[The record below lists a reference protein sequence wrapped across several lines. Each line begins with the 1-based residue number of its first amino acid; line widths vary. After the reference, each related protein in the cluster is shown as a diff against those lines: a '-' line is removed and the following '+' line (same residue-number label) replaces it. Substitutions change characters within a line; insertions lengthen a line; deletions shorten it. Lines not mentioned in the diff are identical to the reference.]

1 MYRNPQETAE
11 AVRASQRMAG
21 KRSKF
26 ATGSGKQQIKGALG
40 SLEATTTSLVR
51 KPKAG
56 STSQS
61 PLDDLNDYRIAM
73 MANRES
79 MVDEVKTRLSNGSDT
94 PSVSSDSVS
103 GDTPELPPLT
113 ERLYGKKGTGNNKVV
128 SHSYYNDPLDIEGFT
143 RSAGGAPKEDQEK
156 AIRTIIE
163 TGRSLDASDE
173 EIAYALAT
181 ARTESG
187 FNIYAAAR
195 SSSAYGLGQFID
207 KTGQSYGLNK
217 ENRDDIQ
224 MQAQALIEHTQY
236 NFDLAKKRGK
246 GLEYVYKYHH
256 DGPSQDLGGLSLSK
270 KNVMPYLDD
279 FRKIVENF

>member
-11 AVRASQRMAG
+11 SVRASQRMAG
-21 KRSKF
+21 KRSKY
-26 ATGSGKQQIKGALG
+26 ATGSGKQQAKKALG
-40 SLEATTTSLVR
+40 SIDSSLIR
-51 KPKAG
+51 KSKEE
-56 STSQS
+56 STPQS
-61 PLDDLNDYRIAM
+61 PLDSVNEYRIAM
-73 MANRES
+73 LDNRES
-79 MVDEVKTRLSNGSDT
+79 MVDAVTLSLSDT
-94 PSVSSDSVS
+94 PSVS
-103 GDTPELPPLT
+103 GDTPDLPPLT

-128 SHSYYNDPLDIEGFT
+128 SHSYYNDPLEIEGFT
-143 RSAGGAPKEDQEK
+143 RSAGGAPKVEQEK

-195 SSSAYGLGQFID
+195 SSSAYGLGQFLD
-207 KTGQSYGLNK
+207 GTGKAYGLNQ

-224 MQAQALIEHTQY
+224 MQAQALIEFTQY

-256 DGPSQDLGGLSLSK
+256 DGPSENSGGLALSK

>member
-21 KRSKF
+21 KRSKY
-26 ATGSGKQQIKGALG
+26 ATGSGKQQAKNALG
-40 SLEATTTSLVR
+40 RIDSSLIR
-51 KPKAG
+51 KSKEE
-56 STSQS
+56 STPQS
-61 PLDDLNDYRIAM
+61 PLDSVNEYRIAM
-73 MANRES
+73 LENRES
-79 MVDEVKTRLSNGSDT
+79 MVDAVTLSLSDT

-128 SHSYYNDPLDIEGFT
+128 SHSYYNDPLDVEGFT
-143 RSAGGAPKEDQEK
+143 RSAGGAPKEEQEK

-195 SSSAYGLGQFID
+195 SSSAYGLGQFLD
-207 KTGQSYGLNK
+207 GTGNAYGLNQ

-224 MQAQALIEHTQY
+224 MQAQALIEFTQY

-256 DGPSQDLGGLSLSK
+256 DGPSENSGGLALSK

>member
-1 MYRNPQETAE
+1 MYRNPQETE
-11 AVRASQRMAG
+11 ETVRASQRMAG

-26 ATGSGKQQIKGALG
+26 APGSGKQQAKKALG
-40 SLEATTTSLVR
+40 SIDSSLTR
-51 KPKAG
+51 KSKTG

-61 PLDDLNDYRIAM
+61 PLDDINEYRIAM
-73 MANRES
+73 LQNRES
-79 MVDEVKTRLSNGSDT
+79 MVDAVNASLSDT
-94 PSVSSDSVS
+94 PSVSE
-103 GDTPELPPLT
+103 GNPELPPLT

-128 SHSYYNDPLDIEGFT
+128 SHSYYNDPLDVEGFT
-143 RSAGGAPKEDQEK
+143 RSAGGAPKEEQEK

-195 SSSAYGLGQFID
+195 SSSAYGLGQFLNE
-207 KTGQSYGLNK
+207 TGKSYGLNQD
-217 ENRDDIQ
+217 NRDDIQ
-224 MQAQALIEHTQY
+224 MQAQALIEFTQY

-256 DGPSQDLGGLSLSK
+256 DGPSQDSGGLALSK

>member
-11 AVRASQRMAG
+11 PLRASQRMAG
-21 KRSKF
+21 KRSKY
-26 ATGSGKQQIKGALG
+26 APGGGKQQAKKALG
-40 SLEATTTSLVR
+40 RV
-51 KPKAG
+51 G
-56 STSQS
+56 STLVNKPSTGGTQQS
-61 PLDDLNDYRIAM
+61 PLDDINEYRIAM
-73 MANRES
+73 LENRES
-79 MVDEVKTRLSNGSDT
+79 MVDQAKTLLSGESDT
-94 PSVSSDSVS
+94 TPVTSES
-103 GDTPELPPLT
+103 PELPPLT

-128 SHSYYNDPLDIEGFT
+128 SHSYYNDPLEIEGFT
-143 RSAGGAPKEDQEK
+143 RSAGGAPKVEQEK

-195 SSSAYGLGQFID
+195 SSSAYGLGQFLD
-207 KTGQSYGLNK
+207 GTGKAYGLNQ

-224 MQAQALIEHTQY
+224 MQAQALIEFTQY

-256 DGPSQDLGGLSLSK
+256 DGPSENSGGLALSR

>member
-1 MYRNPQETAE
+1 MYRNPEETAE
-11 AVRASQRMAG
+11 PLRASQRVAG
-21 KRSKF
+21 RRSKY
-26 ATGSGKQQIKGALG
+26 APGGAKKQAKQALG
-40 SLEATTTSLVR
+40 RV
-51 KPKAG
+51 G
-56 STSQS
+56 STLVNKPSTGGTQQS
-61 PLDDLNDYRIAM
+61 PLDGINEYRIAM
-73 MANRES
+73 MDNRDAMTDRAETLFS
-79 MVDEVKTRLSNGSDT
+79 GGNGT
-94 PSVSSDSVS
+94 PSVPES
-103 GDTPELPPLT
+103 TPDLPPLE
-113 ERLYGKKGTGNNKVV
+113 ERLYGKKGTGNNEVV
-128 SHSYYNDPLDIEGFT
+128 SHSYYNDPLEVEGFT
-143 RSAGGAPKEDQEK
+143 RNAGGAPKEEQEK

-195 SSSAYGLGQFID
+195 SSSAYGLGQFLNE
-207 KTGQSYGLNK
+207 TGKSYGLNQ

-224 MQAQALIEHTQY
+224 MQAQALIEFTQY

-256 DGPSQDLGGLSLSK
+256 DGPSEDSGGLSLSK
-270 KNVMPYLDD
+270 KNVMPYLDG

>member
-26 ATGSGKQQIKGALG
+26 APGSGKQQAKKALG
-40 SLEATTTSLVR
+40 SIDSSLVR
-51 KPKAG
+51 RPKKE
-56 STSQS
+56 STQQS
-61 PLDDLNDYRIAM
+61 PLDDLNEYRIAM
-73 MANRES
+73 MENRES
-79 MVDEVKTRLSNGSDT
+79 MVDAVNASLSDT
-94 PSVSSDSVS
+94 PSVSE
-103 GDTPELPPLT
+103 GNPELPPLT
-113 ERLYGKKGTGNNKVV
+113 ERLYGKKGTGKNKVV
-128 SHSYYNDPLDIEGFT
+128 SHSYYNDPLDVEGFT
-143 RSAGGAPKEDQEK
+143 RIAGGAPKEEQEK

-195 SSSAYGLGQFID
+195 SSSAYGLGQFLNE
-207 KTGQSYGLNK
+207 TGKSYGLNQD
-217 ENRDDIQ
+217 NRDDIQ
-224 MQAQALIEHTQY
+224 MQAQALIEFTQY

-256 DGPSQDLGGLSLSK
+256 DGPSQDSGGLALSK

-279 FRKIVENF
+279 FKKIVENF

>member
-11 AVRASQRMAG
+11 SLRASQRMAG
-21 KRSKF
+21 KRSKY
-26 ATGSGKQQIKGALG
+26 ATVGGKKQAKKALG
-40 SLEATTTSLVR
+40 RV
-51 KPKAG
+51 G
-56 STSQS
+56 STLVNKPSTGGTQQS
-61 PLDDLNDYRIAM
+61 PLDGINEYRIAM
-73 MANRES
+73 MKNREDMS
-79 MVDEVKTRLSNGSDT
+79 GRADT
-94 PSVSSDSVS
+94 LFSGGNDTTSVPES
-103 GDTPELPPLT
+103 TPDLPPLE
-113 ERLYGKKGTGNNKVV
+113 ERLYGKKGTGKNEVV
-128 SHSYYNDPLDIEGFT
+128 SHSYYDDPLDVEGFT
-143 RSAGGAPKEDQEK
+143 RSAGGAPKEEQEK

-207 KTGQSYGLNK
+207 KTGKAYGLNQ
-217 ENRDDIQ
+217 ENRDDLQ

-256 DGPSQDLGGLSLSK
+256 DGPSKDLGGLALAK
-270 KNVMPYLDD
+270 KNVIPYLDG

>member
-11 AVRASQRMAG
+11 SVRASQRMAG
-21 KRSKF
+21 KRSKY
-26 ATGSGKQQIKGALG
+26 APGSGKQQAKKALG
-40 SLEATTTSLVR
+40 SIDSSLIR
-51 KPKAG
+51 KSKEE
-56 STSQS
+56 STPQS
-61 PLDDLNDYRIAM
+61 PLDSVNEYRIAM
-73 MANRES
+73 LENRES
-79 MVDEVKTRLSNGSDT
+79 MVDAVTLSLSDT
-94 PSVSSDSVS
+94 PSVS

>member
-21 KRSKF
+21 KRSKY
-26 ATGSGKQQIKGALG
+26 APGSGKQQVKGALG
-40 SLEATTTSLVR
+40 RLEATTTSLVR
-51 KPKAG
+51 RPKTG

-61 PLDDLNDYRIAM
+61 PLDDLNEYRIAM
-73 MANRES
+73 MDNRDS
-79 MVDEVKTRLSNGSDT
+79 MADAVTLSLSDT
-94 PSVSSDSVS
+94 PSVSSDFVS

-128 SHSYYNDPLDIEGFT
+128 SHSYYNDPLDVEGFT
-143 RSAGGAPKEDQEK
+143 RSAGGAPKVEQEK

-207 KTGQSYGLNK
+207 RTGQSYGLSK

-256 DGPSQDLGGLSLSK
+256 DGPSKDLGGLSLSK

>member
-11 AVRASQRMAG
+11 PLRASQRMAG
-21 KRSKF
+21 KRSKY
-26 ATGSGKQQIKGALG
+26 ATVGGKKQAKQALG
-40 SLEATTTSLVR
+40 RV
-51 KPKAG
+51 G
-56 STSQS
+56 STLVNKPSTGGTQQS
-61 PLDDLNDYRIAM
+61 PLESINEYRIAM
-73 MANRES
+73 MGNREAMTDRAETLFS
-79 MVDEVKTRLSNGSDT
+79 GGNGT
-94 PSVSSDSVS
+94 PSVSES
-103 GDTPELPPLT
+103 TPDLPPLE
-113 ERLYGKKGTGNNKVV
+113 ERLYGKKGTGKNEVV
-128 SHSYYNDPLDIEGFT
+128 SHSYYNDPLDVEGFT
-143 RSAGGAPKEDQEK
+143 RSAGGAPKDEQEK

-195 SSSAYGLGQFID
+195 SSSAYGLGQFLNE
-207 KTGQSYGLNK
+207 TGKSYGLNQ

-224 MQAQALIEHTQY
+224 MQAQALIEFTQY

-256 DGPSQDLGGLSLSK
+256 DGPSEDSGGLALSK
-270 KNVMPYLDD
+270 KNVMPYLDG

>member
-11 AVRASQRMAG
+11 PLRASQRMAG
-21 KRSKF
+21 KRSKY
-26 ATGSGKQQIKGALG
+26 ATGGGKQQAKKALG
-40 SLEATTTSLVR
+40 RV
-51 KPKAG
+51 G
-56 STSQS
+56 STLVNKPSTGGTQQS
-61 PLDDLNDYRIAM
+61 PLDGINEYRIAM
-73 MANRES
+73 MDNREAMTDRAETLFS
-79 MVDEVKTRLSNGSDT
+79 GGNGT
-94 PSVSSDSVS
+94 PSVSES
-103 GDTPELPPLT
+103 TPDLPPLE
-113 ERLYGKKGTGNNKVV
+113 ERLYGKKGTGNNEVV
-128 SHSYYNDPLDIEGFT
+128 SHSYYNDPLDVEGFT
-143 RSAGGAPKEDQEK
+143 RSAGGAPKEEQEK

-207 KTGQSYGLNK
+207 KTGKSYGLNQ
-217 ENRDDIQ
+217 ENRDDLQ

-256 DGPSQDLGGLSLSK
+256 DGPSKDLGGLALAK
-270 KNVMPYLDD
+270 KNVIPYLDG